1 MSYFNLQSLREVYF
15 VAKFSKKLN
24 ITLLLFVILSTIL
37 IAMSCGSSDNSFIS
51 TNPNIINTPST
62 FINTPTPALTS
73 VPVSAY
79 LYVSNTSLEDG
90 ENIANTIVSDIPL
103 INPDLSGSTPLLT
116 QISKLQQENPD
127 DWNSP
132 EIKELSDKL
141 FAILNQSQALPET
154 AKVFSKYQ
162 DALNESPI
170 PVNNE
175 GYISGQAV
183 VGDTDTNVQLEV
195 SLDDDHYIDAETIIP
210 SNNLT
215 SSDATG
221 ATLKSCPEKVF
232 VLPGEVIIIQISSTT
247 GINLKESGLTF
258 SLKNPNLGCITSKP
272 IFLEICGKKK
282 YEKAYCL
289 FYAKKNLTTPIDS
302 IITAK
307 TVNGLQLEIFTEIIK
322 SCASISGKVFT
333 GGKPLIKGY
342 VKSIGS
348 KAFCKLDSSGS
359 YTLPRVFC
367 GHSRKIV
374 ATYWIQDN
382 DKKIRHREEKIID
395 FFNNN
400 LSNFNFGEEH
410 TPTPTSTPS
419 STPTPRDFNDIYYD
433 LRVSELLYQYNQW
446 KKELKP
452 EEATQKTVDWLNGEF
467 GESTIPDGIKKAG
480 IDSFDNTAMW
490 VMFSDGH
497 SVHIAGEE
505 DDWKIYPNASSTNKI
520 SNGLEKINKNVV
532 MRNKEIA
539 KKIASL
545 PNSLQKA
552 QTVNSNKILI
562 LAPFAWEEE
571 MGMNIY
577 DKTVYNEITTYLK
590 GLKNNDGSYV
600 YDITS
605 VITRNNEIEYSETFH
620 DPNIPPPEVLDP
632 KHPDPND
639 PIYTLTKRLTLN
651 ILPERNY
658 VLPGDFL
665 NLSQYGIIYIAT
677 HGTPTSLSCGPVF
690 DNIPETQSLN
700 AKEYSEIDPNKL
712 DGTWFYSYREIKDPD
727 NPEQI
732 IRIKLIA
739 LSNNF
744 LSQQQPI
751 KNSIVYLDACKSAVD
766 NGLKGYSPFNTAY
779 VYLGHHKSCYV
790 PWARRLAYKFF
801 CYMMFGIDHI
811 PESNSDS
818 PDAIPLSVRN
828 SYNKF
833 TSPPLLLGDSNRL
846 NPDPGY
852 YPIDPNWP
860 INPFDHRNA
869 YNYYDCRLLIYTAN
883 GKYDDT
889 YFPAPVIVTVQ
900 KK

>member
-1 MSYFNLQSLREVYF
+1 MD
-15 VAKFSKKLN
+15 KFSKKLN
-24 ITLLLFVILSTIL
+24 ITLLLFLILSTIL
-37 IAMSCGSSDNSFIS
+37 IAVSCGSSDSSFIN
-51 TNPNIINTPST
+51 TNQNVNTPVSFT
-62 FINTPTPALTS
+62 YTPTPALTS
-73 VPVSAY
+73 VPVNAY
-79 LYVSNTSLEDG
+79 LYLSNTSLEDG
-90 ENIANTIVSDIPL
+90 ENVEQTTVLDIPAV
-103 INPDLSGSTPLLT
+103 NPDSSGSTPLLT
-116 QISKLQQENPD
+116 QLSTLQQENPQ
-127 DWNSP
+127 DWQG
-132 EIKELSDKL
+132 EDMKELSDKL
-141 FAILNQSQALPET
+141 SATLKDSQVLPQT
-154 AKVFSKYQ
+154 AKVFTVYQ
-162 DALNESPI
+162 DSLNESPI

-183 VGDTDTNVQLEV
+183 VVDTDTNVQLEV
-195 SLDDDHYIDAETIIP
+195 SLDDEHYIDAETINP

-232 VLPGEVIIIQISSTT
+232 ILPGDVIIIQISSTT
-247 GINLKESGLTF
+247 GINLKEAGLTF

-307 TVNGLQLEIFTEIIK
+307 TANGLQLEIFTEIIK
-322 SCASISGKVFT
+322 SCASISGKVFTT

-367 GHSRKIV
+367 GHFRKIV
-374 ATYWIQDN
+374 VTYWIEDN
-382 DKKIRHREEKIID
+382 GKKIRHREEKIID
-395 FFNNN
+395 FFNSN
-400 LSNFNFGEEH
+400 LTNFNFGEE
-410 TPTPTSTPS
+410 PTPTSTPS
-419 STPTPRDFNDIYYD
+419 VTPTPRDFNDIYYD

-446 KKELKP
+446 KKELGA
-452 EEATQKTVDWLNGEF
+452 EQATQKTVAWLNGESF
-467 GESTIPDGIKKAG
+467 GGSTIPDGIKKAG

-497 SVHIAGEE
+497 SVHIAGEK
-505 DDWKIYPNASSTNKI
+505 DNWKPYPNASSNNKD
-520 SNGLEKINKNVV
+520 SNNLGKINKNVLV
-532 MRNKEIA
+532 KNNETSR
-539 KKIASL
+539 KIPSL
-545 PNSLQKA
+545 SNPIQKA
-552 QTVNSNKILI
+552 QTVYSNKILI
-562 LAPFAWEEE
+562 LAPFVWQEEKW
-571 MGMNIY
+571 MNIY
-577 DKTVYNEITTYLK
+577 DKTVYNEILTYLK
-590 GLKNNDGSYV
+590 GLKNDDGSYV

-605 VITRNNEIEYSETFH
+605 VITRNNELEYSETVH
-620 DPNIPPPEVLDP
+620 DPNIPPPELLDP

-639 PIYTLTKRLTLN
+639 PVYTLTKRLTLN

-658 VLPGDFL
+658 VLPSDFL

-677 HGTPTSLSCGPVF
+677 HGTKRSLSCGPVF

-700 AKEYSEIDPNKL
+700 AKEYSEIDPNKI
-712 DGTWFYSYREIKDPD
+712 DGTWCYSYIEINDPD

-732 IRIKLIA
+732 IRIKHIA

-751 KNSIVYLDACKSAVD
+751 KNSIVYLDACESAAD
-766 NGLKGYSPFNTAY
+766 YSLKGYPPFKTAY
-779 VYLGHHKSCYV
+779 VYLGNSKDSYV
-790 PWARRLAYKFF
+790 PWSRRLAYKFL
-801 CYMMFGIDHI
+801 CYMMFGVDGI
-811 PESNSDS
+811 PEQESE
-818 PDAIPLSVRN
+818 ALPLSVRDA
-828 SYNKF
+828 YNKF
-833 TSPPLLLGDSNRL
+833 TSPPLIQNDPNRL

-852 YPIDPNWP
+852 YPIDPNRP
-860 INPFDHRNA
+860 INPITGDNG
-869 YNYYDCRLLIYTAN
+869 YNYQDCMLQIYTDG

-889 YFPAPVIVTVQ
+889 YFPAPVTVIVQ